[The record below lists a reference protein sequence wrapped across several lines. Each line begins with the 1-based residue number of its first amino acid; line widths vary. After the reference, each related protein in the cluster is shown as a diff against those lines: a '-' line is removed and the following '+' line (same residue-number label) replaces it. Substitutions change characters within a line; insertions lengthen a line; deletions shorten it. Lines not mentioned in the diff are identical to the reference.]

1 MERQE
6 RAMAKRDDIRNICV
20 IAHVDHGKTTLVD
33 ALLKDS
39 GAFRNNA
46 VVEERVM
53 DQNDL
58 EKERGITIFSKNAS
72 ITWKGVK
79 INIVDTPGHHD
90 FGGEVE
96 RILKMVDGALLLI
109 DAVDGPMPQTKFV
122 LRKSLELGLA
132 PMVIVNKIDRPD
144 ARPSWAIDQVFD
156 LFALLGATDEQLDF
170 HTVYTSAKHGEA
182 SLDYNE
188 PGKDMVP
195 LLDAIVEK
203 VSPPDANEDGHF
215 QMLIT
220 SAEYSDYLGQMAVGK
235 INRGV
240 VKRGQQ
246 LARIDLKG
254 NITES
259 QVVKLFSFDGL
270 GRKDIESASAG
281 EIVVLA
287 GFKTIEIGETLA
299 DKDMPEPLPAVEI
312 DAPAISMNFSINS
325 SPFAGKT
332 GDKVTARHLADR
344 LENELKSNLAL
355 KVEKSTDD
363 DSFRVSGR
371 GELHLSIL
379 VETMRRE
386 GYELSVSCPHVLTI
400 QKDGRRMEPE
410 EFVIVDVDKE
420 FSGKVIEI
428 FGRKKGELKNMAP
441 AMEGNVRFEFT
452 IPVRG
457 LLGIQGE
464 LLTETRGTAVMT
476 HTFHNYIPWAG
487 AIPSRQNGVLISM
500 DGGTAS
506 AYALDK
512 LSDRGTLFIEPG
524 TEVYKGMIVGE
535 RNRSTDIVVNVCKGK
550 KLTNTRAAGS
560 DDMIKLAPPRKLSLE
575 QSLEFINDD
584 ELVEVTPDF
593 IRLRKRYL
601 DEETRKSHRKR
612 SLAQTV

>member
-1 MERQE
+1 
-6 RAMAKRDDIRNICV
+6 MAGKDCIRNICV

-39 GAFRNNA
+39 GAFRDNA

-79 INIVDTPGHHD
+79 INIVDTPGHQD

-96 RILKMVDGALLLI
+96 RILKMVDGALLLV

-122 LRKSLELGLA
+122 LRKSLELGLC
-132 PMVIVNKIDRPD
+132 PMVVVNKIDRPD
-144 ARPSWAIDQVFD
+144 ARPSWVVDQVFD
-156 LFALLGATDEQLDF
+156 LFAVLGASDKQLDF
-170 HTVYTSAKHGEA
+170 HTIYTSAKLGVA
-182 SLDYNE
+182 SQDYADE
-188 PGKDMVP
+188 GKDMAP
-195 LLDAIVEK
+195 LLDAIVKK
-203 VSPPDANEDGHF
+203 VSPPVVDGEGYF
-215 QMLIT
+215 QMLIS
-220 SAEYSDYLGQMAVGK
+220 SAEYSDYLGRMAIGK
-235 INRGV
+235 INRGNV
-240 VKRGQQ
+240 RRGQ
-246 LARIDLKG
+246 LLTRIDLKG
-254 NITES
+254 NITVG

-270 GRKDIESASAG
+270 GKKEIEDASAG
-281 EIVVLA
+281 EIVVVA
-287 GFKTIEIGETLA
+287 GFKTVEIGETLA

-312 DAPAISMNFSINS
+312 DAPTISMNFSINS
-325 SPFAGKT
+325 SPFAGRS

-344 LENELKSNLAL
+344 LDNELKSNLAL
-355 KVEKSTDD
+355 KVEKDTDGE
-363 DSFRVSGR
+363 SFRVFGR

-386 GYELSVSCPHVLTI
+386 GYELSVSRPHVITVE
-400 QKDGRRMEPE
+400 KDGKRMEPE
-410 EFVIVDVDKE
+410 EFVIVDVDE
-420 FSGKVIEI
+420 NFSGKVIEI

-441 AMEGNVRFEFT
+441 ATEGVVRFEFT

-457 LLGIQGE
+457 LLGIHGE
-464 LLTETRGTAVMT
+464 LLTETRGTSVMT

-487 AIPSRQNGVLISM
+487 PIPSRQNGVLISM
-500 DGGTAS
+500 DSGTAS

-512 LSDRGTLFIEPG
+512 LSDRGTLFIGPG

-584 ELVEVTPDF
+584 ELVEVTPGY

-601 DEETRKSHRKR
+601 DEETRKSHLKR
-612 SLAQTV
+612 SALAQSA

>member
-1 MERQE
+1 
-6 RAMAKRDDIRNICV
+6 MADKDNIRNICV

-39 GAFRNNA
+39 GAFRDNA
-46 VVEERVM
+46 VVEARVM
-53 DQNDL
+53 DVNDL

-72 ITWKGVK
+72 INWKGVK
-79 INIVDTPGHHD
+79 INIVDTPGHQD

-96 RILKMVDGALLLI
+96 RILKMVDGALLLV

-122 LRKSLELGLA
+122 LRKSLELGLC
-132 PMVIVNKIDRPD
+132 PMVVINKIDRPD
-144 ARPSWAIDQVFD
+144 ARPSWAVDQVFD
-156 LFALLGATDEQLDF
+156 LFAALGASDEQLDF
-170 HTVYTSAKHGEA
+170 HTIYSSAKLGFA
-182 SLDYNE
+182 SLDYADE
-188 PGKDMVP
+188 GKDMSP

-203 VSPPDANEDGHF
+203 VSPPKVDEKGHF
-215 QMLIT
+215 QMLIS
-220 SAEYSDYLGQMAVGK
+220 SAEYSDYLGRMAVGK
-235 INRGV
+235 INRGS

-246 LARIDLKG
+246 LSRIDLNG
-254 NITES
+254 NITEG
-259 QVVKLFSFDGL
+259 QVVKLFSFNGL
-270 GRKDIESASAG
+270 GKKEIESASAG
-281 EIVVLA
+281 EIVVIA
-287 GFKTIEIGETLA
+287 GFKTVEIGETLA

-312 DAPAISMNFSINS
+312 DAPTISMNFSINS
-325 SPFAGKT
+325 SPFAGKS

-344 LENELKSNLAL
+344 LDNELKSNLAL
-355 KVEKSTDD
+355 KVEKGSDGE
-363 DSFRVSGR
+363 SFRVSGR
-371 GELHLSIL
+371 GELHLSIV

-386 GYELSVSCPHVLTI
+386 GYELSVSRPHVI
-400 QKDGRRMEPE
+400 MIEKNGQRMEPE
-410 EFVIVDVDKE
+410 EFVIVDVDE
-420 FSGKVIEI
+420 NFSGKVIEI

-441 AMEGNVRFEFT
+441 ATEGIVRFEFT

-457 LLGIQGE
+457 LLGIHGD

-487 AIPSRQNGVLISM
+487 PIPSRQNGVLISM
-500 DGGTAS
+500 DSGTAS

-535 RNRSTDIVVNVCKGK
+535 RNRSKDIVVNVCKGK

-584 ELVEVTPDF
+584 ELVEVTPGY

-601 DEETRKSHRKR
+601 DEETRKHNLKR
-612 SLAQTV
+612 SALAETV